1 MKPSIIE
8 WAPHCGWICVVTKE
22 EKKGISN
29 IAFTDHTGNVKEK
42 GPVKIGSVSCVRW
55 HTKRQFVC
63 VGWSDGAVN
72 FVQKGGAVSHTVI
85 ESYPYPNLGVEWS
98 HDGTVLMTIHNP
110 SSVQLFSYIC
120 IGEDTSTSN
129 LMQVELN
136 DQICLWSKR
145 LSYER
150 YRSNRGSNGGDDS
163 GIDSPPSKDS
173 LADRREE
180 RSLVPTGTEFLFGSK
195 TGVIYGVDND
205 RHRTLH
211 KLDSEIL
218 FLGSCD
224 QLSIIIVFT
233 KDCFIFHLGKGSTEG
248 RCSER
253 VKVKLGGRADKY
265 YLELNDGILVMCYEE
280 REIRVWDLIKEDN
293 GTIGLE
299 VSKGFQPDET
309 INVVTVNGKRGVIT
323 AATSLNNVAE
333 WKRKRTTS
341 SLESAW
347 KLNPSA
353 QIEGTVTLIRW
364 SPILN
369 TAAFV
374 TEDGLI
380 LIGENSVTV
389 KMRGKMAA
397 IQTSSNTFTLLH
409 ASTGVSQELK
419 LSIPSAKGICLGEKQ
434 LVVWNDDTV
443 VTYDV
448 QTSLATIQ
456 CTSFACVTTSVA
468 IVHQNLYCIE
478 KDKILVRTLQGT
490 LRQEISLPEIE
501 GDPDILEVNRHW
513 MAVAT
518 TNGFIRIYNLSSKDA
533 QQEHNSKYIVE
544 NVTNF
549 YKFHTIKINQA
560 GNKVAVTYL
569 EDVSSVAERL
579 MVYDAE
585 LDSVSYFSFDRG
597 MTDTQEYET
606 QAELAHTSSG
616 RPVTAAARK
625 MAREQSRFQMMNH
638 RAGAI
643 EWDENDAR
651 YLVVECIHVEPESTD
666 QRVLTAFVTSEHGIQ
681 LQGMQSKSIHCGK
694 LVSVSVPNFYFVRK
708 AGWDDDDN
716 RDERTIGKTL
726 VAKCLREFLGNE
738 NCDEGTRKAM
748 MDFSFYLTIGS
759 MDAAFKA
766 IQFIKSDSVWDHM
779 ASMSIKTR
787 RLDVAMV
794 CLGHMKNVRGAR
806 AVRRSQQNGESD
818 SMKCAALAI
827 ELSMLEEALII
838 YSQNERFDLMN
849 KLYQSQNMWSAAFE
863 IAETKDR
870 IHLRN
875 THYNYAKYLESKR
888 DQASIEAAIENYE
901 KAGVHAFEVF
911 RMLRDY
917 PKQIEQYVRRK
928 REESLYSWWG
938 AYLESVGEYEG
949 ALSFYSSAK
958 DYYCLVRVKCFQG
971 KNEEAARL
979 AEESKDKAACYL
991 IGRMFEKEGDV
1002 VRAVKFFTKA
1012 RALSSAIRLAKE
1024 HDMKDKLANLCLMA
1038 GGSEL
1043 VSAARYYEDLPG
1055 YAHKAVMLY
1064 HKAGMIGRALDLAFR
1079 TEQFSAL
1086 DLITKDLDAGTDPKI
1101 LKRAAE
1107 FFESNQN
1114 YEKAVNFLCLA
1125 KEFAGAVQL
1134 CKSRNVRVTDKF
1146 AELMTPSK
1154 DDMPNVTERKRVLE
1168 TVAELCLQQ
1177 GAYSASA
1184 KKFTQAGDKLS
1195 AMRALLKSGDI
1206 QKIRFFANTARNK
1219 EIYILAANFLQTTNW
1234 QDNPQTI
1241 KDIETFYTKS
1251 QSFEHLGN
1259 FYKSVAITEA
1269 ENLRTLDKAMG
1280 SLQMAALCVQ
1290 EAENKNL
1297 ITAGIDALTED
1308 IKKYVMQLRKLQNI
1322 LEVMKNDAADGM
1334 RQLTTLAEES
1344 LEDDIIPCTR
1354 LFAMIIGEHALK
1366 KNWKPA
1372 YRAITGL
1379 MKKSPNIDMET
1390 VVDASILDKVCDEM
1404 RMERVTK
1411 KRKEEVESDGE
1422 EVDFSHSLRRQNIA

>member
-1 MKPSIIE
+1 
-8 WAPHCGWICVVTKE
+8 
-22 EKKGISN
+22 
-29 IAFTDHTGNVKEK
+29 
-42 GPVKIGSVSCVRW
+42 
-55 HTKRQFVC
+55 
-63 VGWSDGAVN
+63 
-72 FVQKGGAVSHTVI
+72 
-85 ESYPYPNLGVEWS
+85 
-98 HDGTVLMTIHNP
+98 
-110 SSVQLFSYIC
+110 
-120 IGEDTSTSN
+120 
-129 LMQVELN
+129 
-136 DQICLWSKR
+136 
-145 LSYER
+145 
-150 YRSNRGSNGGDDS
+150 
-163 GIDSPPSKDS
+163 
-173 LADRREE
+173 
-180 RSLVPTGTEFLFGSK
+180 
-195 TGVIYGVDND
+195 
-205 RHRTLH
+205 
-211 KLDSEIL
+211 
-218 FLGSCD
+218 
-224 QLSIIIVFT
+224 
-233 KDCFIFHLGKGSTEG
+233 
-248 RCSER
+248 
-253 VKVKLGGRADKY
+253 
-265 YLELNDGILVMCYEE
+265 
-280 REIRVWDLIKEDN
+280 
-293 GTIGLE
+293 
-299 VSKGFQPDET
+299 
-309 INVVTVNGKRGVIT
+309 
-323 AATSLNNVAE
+323 
-333 WKRKRTTS
+333 
-341 SLESAW
+341 
-347 KLNPSA
+347 
-353 QIEGTVTLIRW
+353 
-364 SPILN
+364 
-369 TAAFV
+369 
-374 TEDGLI
+374 
-380 LIGENSVTV
+380 
-389 KMRGKMAA
+389 MRGKTAA
-397 IQTSSNTFTLLH
+397 IQTSSNTFTLLN
-409 ASTGVSQELK
+409 AATGVTQELK

-448 QTSLATIQ
+448 QTSLATFQ
-456 CTSFACVTTSVA
+456 CTSFGCVTSSVA
-468 IVHQNLYCIE
+468 IVNQNLYCIE
-478 KDKILVRTLQGT
+478 KDKIYARTLQGT

-501 GDPDILEVNRHW
+501 GDPEILETNRHW

-518 TNGFIRIYNLSSKDA
+518 TNGFVRIYNLSSKDA
-533 QQEHNSKYIVE
+533 QQEHNSKYMIE

-549 YKFHTIKINQA
+549 YKFHTIKINQL

-579 MVYDAE
+579 LIYDAE

-597 MTDTQEYET
+597 MTDTQEYES

-651 YLVVECIHVEPESTD
+651 YLVIECVHIEPESVGVPI
-666 QRVLTAFVTSEHGIQ
+666 QRMEQ
-681 LQGMQSKSIHCGK
+681 KSIHCGK

-708 AGWDDDDN
+708 PGWDDDDN
-716 RDERTIGKTL
+716 RDEKTIGKTL

-806 AVRRSQQNGESD
+806 AVRKSIQNGEND

-838 YSQNERFDLMN
+838 YAQNERYDLMN

-875 THYNYAKYLESKR
+875 THYNYAKYLEGRR
-888 DQASIEAAIENYE
+888 DQASIEAAIEKYFESVKLQVIILYSFSYE

-911 RMLRDY
+911 RMLKDY

-928 REESLYSWWG
+928 REEKLYSWWG
-938 AYLESVGEYEG
+938 AYLESIGELEG

-958 DYYCLVRVKCFQG
+958 DYYCIVRVKCIQD
-971 KNEEAARL
+971 KTEEAAII

-991 IGRMFEKEGDV
+991 IGRMFERSGDV
-1002 VRAVKFFTKA
+1002 VNAVKFFTKA

-1024 HDMKDKLANLCLMA
+1024 HDMKDRLANLCLMA

-1064 HKAGMIGRALDLAFR
+1064 HKAGMIGRALDFAFR

-1086 DLITKDLDAGTDPKI
+1086 DLITKDLDATTDPKI

-1107 FFESNQN
+1107 FFENNQN

-1146 AELMTPSK
+1146 AELMTPTK
-1154 DDMPNVTERKRVLE
+1154 EDMPSAEERKRVLE

-1195 AMRALLKSGDI
+1195 AMRALLKSGDV
-1206 QKIRFFANTARNK
+1206 QKIRFFANTARSK
-1219 EIYILAANFLQTTNW
+1219 EIYILAANFLQTTDW
-1234 QDNPQTI
+1234 QENAQTI

-1259 FYKSVAITEA
+1259 FYKACAIIEA
-1269 ENLRTLDKAMG
+1269 EDLRTLDKALG
-1280 SLQMAALCVQ
+1280 SLQMAATCVE
-1290 EAENKNL
+1290 EAENRNL
-1297 ITAGIDALTED
+1297 ATAGTDALRED
-1308 IKKYVMQLRKLQNI
+1308 IMKYGTQLKGLQKV
-1322 LEVMKNDAADGM
+1322 LEVLKSDTADGM
-1334 RQLTTLAEES
+1334 RQLTTLAENS
-1344 LEDDIIPCTR
+1344 LEDDIVPCTR
-1354 LFAMIIGEHALK
+1354 LFAMIIAEHASK

-1379 MKKSPNIDMET
+1379 MKKLRI
-1390 VVDASILDKVCDEM
+1390 SIWRHVSTHPYWIKSVM
-1404 RMERVTK
+1404 K
-1411 KRKEEVESDGE
+1411 
-1422 EVDFSHSLRRQNIA
+1422 